1 MIDENSNINFI
12 KKNKIHKSLKEIAEK
27 YGVKISE
34 GYRKIVK
41 KFWFKSSALEERCF
55 IKYNCE
61 TGWTNNHKK
70 CYKCGSEEYTKE
82 HVLNKYPVF
91 ELWRNRTRKKIGC
104 NNICLW
110 FDNNI
115 FKSKY
120 KTMNDHKI
128 KLIRSILNDFYK
140 DKKMYLKNLKIRYT
154 VIKYK
159 KSK

>member
-1 MIDENSNINFI
+1 MIEQKLQFQEHYDDKIIKVIKKYRIHFNEHSNLYNNIKNDFENRYDMIDENSNINFI

-70 CYKCGSEEYTKE
+70 CYKYGSEEYTKE

-91 ELWRNRTRKKIGC
+91 ELWRNRTRKK
-104 NNICLW
+104 NR
-110 FDNNI
+110 
-115 FKSKY
+115 
-120 KTMNDHKI
+120 M
-128 KLIRSILNDFYK
+128 
-140 DKKMYLKNLKIRYT
+140 
-154 VIKYK
+154 
-159 KSK
+159 